1 MQPSSLPLH
10 CALFLSFFLSSF
22 FLLSFFFLSFFGLRN
37 IRGGLRLTLIVQ
49 STKGGELL
57 AQDKFKLQTFVV
69 SAGVTFGAGEQL
81 LHYLFKAAW
90 ENAPALPLYSG
101 GQNVLPMIHVKDLA
115 QVVQNIADSPPRTR
129 YIVAACDAKNTL
141 EEVTKAVAQ
150 HLGNG
155 KVKSVAKEEA
165 LIQKDVRQ
173 ADVETLTTSLRME
186 AAFIRENMRINWV
199 AESGAIEQMP
209 ALVKDFRATRKLFPL
224 RIAVLGPPA
233 VGKSTVAKQLA
244 EHYKLH
250 HIRIKDLIEESIK
263 DLERWAAR
271 SANGGAA
278 AAGASLSFAHVAR
291 TCSYDAIL
299 NR

>member
-1 MQPSSLPLH
+1 M
-10 CALFLSFFLSSF
+10 
-22 FLLSFFFLSFFGLRN
+22 
-37 IRGGLRLTLIVQ
+37 
-49 STKGGELL
+49 
-57 AQDKFKLQTFVV
+57 V

-90 ENAPALPLYSG
+90 ENAPALPLYAG

-129 YIVAACDAKNTL
+129 YIVAACEAKNTL

-165 LIQKDVRQ
+165 LIQKEVRQ
-173 ADVETLTTSLRME
+173 ADVETLTTALRME

-199 AESGAIEQMP
+199 AENGAVELMP
-209 ALVKDFRATRKLFPL
+209 ELVKDFRATRKLVPL

-233 VGKSTVAKQLA
+233 VGKTTVAKQLA
-244 EHYKLH
+244 EHFKLH
-250 HIRIKDLIEESIK
+250 HIRIKELIDESIK

-271 SANGGAA
+271 SAAGGGAA
-278 AAGASLSFAHVAR
+278 AAGTF
-291 TCSYDAIL
+291 SYEYM
-299 NR
+299 